1 MPHASV
7 SSVIDA
13 SVDQVWKQIRDF
25 NALPQWHPAMKDSR
39 IEDGLPSDKVGCIR
53 NFHLQDGANIR
64 EQLLALSDRDHS
76 FTYSILDSPL
86 GVVNYVSTV
95 KLTPVTDGSRCFI
108 KWSADF
114 DCEPQRSGELVNT
127 FEQAV
132 YQAGFDAL
140 KSHFSRG

>member
-13 SVDQVWKQIRDF
+13 SVDQVWKRIRDF

-76 FTYSILDSPL
+76 FTYSIID
-86 GVVNYVSTV
+86 
-95 KLTPVTDGSRCFI
+95 
-108 KWSADF
+108 
-114 DCEPQRSGELVNT
+114 
-127 FEQAV
+127 
-132 YQAGFDAL
+132 
-140 KSHFSRG
+140 